1 MPENRK
7 IMNSPLL
14 AKIRFPLPLP
24 ECFDYSVPDG
34 MPVQDGSWVRVPL
47 GHREAV
53 GVVWE
58 LAEVPREPKRELK
71 PVSRLYSAP
80 PLRQDHRQFLEFVAR
95 YSCFGLGRILRMSMP
110 GIDGLE
116 DAPQEAL
123 IGKGDIDG
131 LRMTASRQKVLDIVG
146 DGEWRIGEL
155 AGQAGVS
162 QGVVTGLIKSGAL
175 TRRLQSVDHP
185 FPEPDPD
192 IPGKD
197 LTEQQQQAADS
208 LIRTVQA
215 GRFAP
220 VLLDGV
226 TGSGKTEVYF
236 EAVAEALRT
245 DPDAQVLILLPEIAL
260 TQDVMQR
267 FAKRFG
273 AAPAEWHS
281 DCTASAKRRVWRR
294 VAQGQAR
301 IVVGARSALFLPFA
315 NLRLIV
321 VDEEHDSSY
330 KQEDGVLYH
339 ARNMAVVRAS
349 TAKCPIVL
357 ASATPSLESQQNAR
371 AGKYGHLELP
381 SRPGAAV
388 MPDIDVIDLKSHPPM
403 PGNWISEPLAEA
415 MQATLARK
423 EQVLLYLNRRG
434 YAPITICQKC
444 GARMKAPHTDSYLVE
459 HRFSGRLVCHLTG
472 YSRPKP
478 DKCPECGEKDSL
490 HPVGPG
496 VERLADEAAR
506 RFPDAKTEV
515 FSSDTARNPAE
526 VRALI
531 ARMVAGEI
539 DILIGTQIA
548 AKGHNFNNLTL
559 VGVVD
564 ADMGFSGADL
574 RAGERT
580 WQTLQQVAG
589 RAGRATKPGRALLQ
603 THDPDN
609 AALQALMA
617 NDRERFVEA
626 ELGLREAMGFP
637 PFGRLASVVLS
648 SRSGERVEQAA
659 REFAGLAPHVEG
671 VDIWGP
677 SEPVF
682 AMVRGRHRR
691 RLLVRSGLGFDLPAY
706 MSSWRKRFKAKGDLR
721 ISVDTDPYS
730 FF

>member
-1 MPENRK
+1 MRVC
-7 IMNSPLL
+7 
-14 AKIRFPLPLP
+14 A
-24 ECFDYSVPDG
+24 
-34 MPVQDGSWVRVPL
+34 GSYVRAPL

-58 LAEVPREPKRELK
+58 LLDSPKTPKRELK
-71 PVSRLYSAP
+71 PVTHLFPAP
-80 PLRQDHRQFLEFVAR
+80 PLEADHRQFLEFVAR
-95 YSCFGLGRILRMSMP
+95 FTCTPLGRILRMSMP
-110 GIDGLE
+110 GLDGLE
-116 DAPQEAL
+116 DAPQEAM
-123 IGKGDIDG
+123 ISKGEETGI
-131 LRMTASRQKVLDIVG
+131 RMTAARLQVLDVVG
-146 DGEWRIGEL
+146 EGEWRIGEL
-155 AGQAGVS
+155 AAQAGVS
-162 QGVVTGLIKSGAL
+162 QGVVTGLIKAGAL
-175 TRRLQSVDHP
+175 CRRLQSVDHP
-185 FPEPDPD
+185 FAAPDPD

-197 LTEQQQQAADS
+197 LTAAQAREAAS
-208 LIRTVQA
+208 LVHA
-215 GRFAP
+215 VEGGRFSP
-220 VLLDGV
+220 IVLDGV

-236 EAVAEALRT
+236 EAVAASLRQ
-245 DPDAQVLILLPEIAL
+245 DPSAQVLILLPEIAL

-267 FAKRFG
+267 FANRFG

-281 DCTASAKRRVWRR
+281 DCTAAARRRVWRQ
-294 VAQGQAR
+294 VAAGQAR

-315 NLRLIV
+315 HLGLIV
-321 VDEEHDSSY
+321 VDEEHDTSY

-349 TAKCPIVL
+349 TAGCPIVL

-371 AGKYGHLELP
+371 SGKYAHLELP
-381 SRPGAAV
+381 SRPGSAV
-388 MPDIDVIDLKSHPPM
+388 MPEIDVIDLKTHPPL
-403 PGNWISEPLAEA
+403 PGNWISEPLAAA
-415 MQATLARK
+415 MRETLARK

-478 DKCPECGEKDSL
+478 DKCPECGSKDSL

-496 VERLADEAAR
+496 VERLADEVAR
-506 RFPDAKTEV
+506 RFPDAKSEV
-515 FSSDTARNPAE
+515 FSSDTARNPQE
-526 VRALI
+526 IRELI

-539 DILIGTQIA
+539 DVLIGTQIA
-548 AKGHNFNNLTL
+548 AKGHNFDNLTL

-589 RAGRATKPGRALLQ
+589 RAGRAAKPGRALLQ
-603 THDPDN
+603 THDPEN
-609 AALQALMA
+609 QALQALMA
-617 NDRERFVEA
+617 NDRARFVEA
-626 ELGLREAMGFP
+626 ELVLRDALGFP

-648 SRSGERVEQAA
+648 SGSRDRVEQAA
-659 REFAGLAPHVEG
+659 KEFASLAPHVDG

-691 RLLVRSGLGFDLPAY
+691 RLLVRTGLGFDLPAF
-706 MSSWRKRFKAKGDLR
+706 MNNWRKRFKAKGDLR
-721 ISVDTDPYS
+721 IAVDTDPYS